1 MDLVKNLADLFSGV
15 GKLNNFQLKLH
26 VNTDVKPAAAQPVR
40 RLLFGSRN

>member
-15 GKLNNFQLKLH
+15 GKLNSFQLKLH
-26 VNTDVKPAAAQPVR
+26 VNTDVKPAAQPVR